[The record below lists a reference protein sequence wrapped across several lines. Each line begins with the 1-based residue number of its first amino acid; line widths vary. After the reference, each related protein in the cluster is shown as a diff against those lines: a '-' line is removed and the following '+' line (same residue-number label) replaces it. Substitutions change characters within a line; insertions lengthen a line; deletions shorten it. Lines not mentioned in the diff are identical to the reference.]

1 MLAPAGGAIGAPWP
15 LKLQW
20 IAPSLGLES
29 HPFMTVRRLLLHP
42 FWLFLALP
50 GYVGWR
56 LLSGMAV
63 GPPGV
68 TVGILILI
76 GCCLFI
82 PLSMRTRALPNRQWA
97 DRIAWVGLTA
107 MGFFSSLFVLTLL
120 RDVVLLGARLFL
132 SIGQAQLWIK
142 PSAQLTLC
150 LAMFISAVG
159 LFIARRRPGVVEVK
173 IPVADLPQALH
184 GFSIAQISDMHVGPT
199 IKRGFVEGIVG
210 RVNDLKA
217 DLIAITGDLVD
228 GSVPQL
234 AAHTAPLAG
243 LTARHGAYFVTG
255 NHEYYSGE
263 RAWTEE
269 IRRLGMRVLKN
280 EHVVLK
286 HDGASLVLAGVT
298 DMSAHHFDAAQGSDP
313 AAAMR
318 GAPINAGAKILLAHQ
333 PSSAI
338 AAANAG
344 FDVQLSGHTHGGQFW
359 PWNLFIHFFQPFSG
373 GLHRLK
379 NLWIYVSRGT
389 GYWGP
394 PNRFGVPSE
403 ITRIRLVPAAP

>member
-1 MLAPAGGAIGAPWP
+1 M
-15 LKLQW
+15 
-20 IAPSLGLES
+20 
-29 HPFMTVRRLLLHP
+29 
-42 FWLFLALP
+42 
-50 GYVGWR
+50 
-56 LLSGMAV
+56 
-63 GPPGV
+63 
-68 TVGILILI
+68 
-76 GCCLFI
+76 
-82 PLSMRTRALPNRQWA
+82 
-97 DRIAWVGLTA
+97 A

-120 RDVVLLGARLFL
+120 RDVVLLGAHLFL
-132 SIGQAQLWIK
+132 SNAQAQLWIK

-150 LAMFISAVG
+150 LATIISLVG
-159 LFIARRRPGVVEVK
+159 LVIARRRPGIVEVK
-173 IPVADLPQALH
+173 IPVVDLPQALH
-184 GFSIAQISDMHVGPT
+184 GFSIAQISDVHVGPT
-199 IKRGFVEGIVG
+199 IKRGFVEGVVQ

-217 DLIAITGDLVD
+217 DLIAVTGDLVD

-234 AAHTAPLAG
+234 TAHTAPLAG

-298 DMSAHHFDAAQGSDP
+298 DISAHHFDPAQRSDP
-313 AAAMR
+313 AAALL
-318 GAPINAGAKILLAHQ
+318 GAPVNAGAKILLAHQ
-333 PSSAI
+333 PSSAM
-338 AAANAG
+338 AAAHAG

-359 PWNLFIHFFQPFSG
+359 PWNLFVHFFQPFSG
-373 GLHRLK
+373 GLHRLQ

-403 ITRIRLVPAAP
+403 ITRIRLVPATP

>member
-1 MLAPAGGAIGAPWP
+1 
-15 LKLQW
+15 
-20 IAPSLGLES
+20 
-29 HPFMTVRRLLLHP
+29 MTLRRLFLHP
-42 FWLFLALP
+42 LWLFIALP

-56 LLSGMAV
+56 LLSGLRIGPVGIAV
-63 GPPGV
+63 GIALLV
-68 TVGILILI
+68 
-76 GCCLFI
+76 GCCLVI
-82 PLSMRTRALPNRQWA
+82 PVSMQTRALQNRKLA
-97 DRIAWVGLTA
+97 DRLAWVGLTA

-120 RDVVLLGARLFL
+120 RDVILLGVHLLL
-132 SIGQAQLWIK
+132 SSGQAQLWIER
-142 PSAQLTLC
+142 SAQVTLY
-150 LAMFISAVG
+150 LALFVTLAG
-159 LFIARRRPGVVEVK
+159 LIIARRRPGIVEIR
-173 IPVADLPQALH
+173 IPVVDLPRALH
-184 GFSIAQISDMHVGPT
+184 GFSIAQISDVHVGST
-199 IKRGFVEGIVG
+199 IKRAFVEDIVQ
-210 RVNDLKA
+210 RVNGLKA
-217 DLIAITGDLVD
+217 DMIAVTGDLVD
-228 GSVPQL
+228 GSVQQL
-234 AAHTAPLAG
+234 SAHTAPLAG

-269 IRRLGMRVLKN
+269 IRRLGLRVLKN

-298 DMSAHHFDAAQGSDP
+298 DYSAHHFDPGQRSDP
-313 AAAMR
+313 AAALR
-318 GAPINAGAKILLAHQ
+318 GAPIDAGAKVLLAHQ
-333 PSSAI
+333 PSSAM

-344 FDVQLSGHTHGGQFW
+344 FDVQISGHTHGGQFW
-359 PWNLFIHFFQPFSG
+359 PWNLFVHFFQPFSG